1 MTDKMID
8 YMVKVIVDSV
18 NQILDYIEGKMKV
31 SDYTV
36 KFLISKGITDVYGY
50 AEVEI
55 VCCQISMI

>member
-1 MTDKMID
+1 
-8 YMVKVIVDSV
+8 
-18 NQILDYIEGKMKV
+18 MKV